1 MSLGFTGFAGE
12 SRGTLYPRALRAG
25 LATGEVARRGAS
37 ADGSPDTAIESAWLV
52 AFHGC
57 SFDRFCSPLDGGAMI
72 VGAAVVEIHVHES
85 QSLKAKRGVVR
96 SIAGRLRNRFNLSVS
111 EVGGQGTW
119 QRAVIGLSMTGSEEI
134 PLRRA
139 LERAVNAIEGMH
151 LAQVVASEIEMIRL
165 PLSEEGGLAD
175 GLEEDLPWSSGLG
188 EQEPE
193 AEE

>member
-1 MSLGFTGFAGE
+1 
-12 SRGTLYPRALRAG
+12 
-25 LATGEVARRGAS
+25 
-37 ADGSPDTAIESAWLV
+37 
-52 AFHGC
+52 
-57 SFDRFCSPLDGGAMI
+57 MI

-96 SIAGRLRNRFNLSVS
+96 SIAGRLRNRFNISVS

-119 QRAVIGLSMTGSEEI
+119 QRAVIGLSMAGNEEI

-139 LERAVNAIEGMH
+139 LEKAVTAIEEMH
-151 LAQVVASEIEMIRL
+151 LAEVVASEIEMIRL
-165 PLSEEGGLAD
+165 PITEEGGLPE

-188 EQEPE
+188 EQGTE

>member
-1 MSLGFTGFAGE
+1 MGRCVLHLIDFAHACTG
-12 SRGTLYPRALRAG
+12 
-25 LATGEVARRGAS
+25 
-37 ADGSPDTAIESAWLV
+37 
-52 AFHGC
+52 
-57 SFDRFCSPLDGGAMI
+57 GGMI

-134 PLRRA
+134 PIRRA
-139 LERAVNAIEGMH
+139 LEKAVSAIEEMH

-165 PLSEEGGLAD
+165 PLSLDSVLPD
-175 GLEEDLPWSSGLG
+175 GLEDDLPWSRGLG
-188 EQEPE
+188 EPE
-193 AEE
+193 RETEE

>member
-1 MSLGFTGFAGE
+1 
-12 SRGTLYPRALRAG
+12 
-25 LATGEVARRGAS
+25 
-37 ADGSPDTAIESAWLV
+37 
-52 AFHGC
+52 
-57 SFDRFCSPLDGGAMI
+57 MI

-139 LERAVNAIEGMH
+139 LEGAVTAIEEMH

-165 PLSEEGGLAD
+165 PLSQEGGLPDDAED
-175 GLEEDLPWSSGLG
+175 DLPWSRGLG
-188 EQEPE
+188 EPESDTQE
-193 AEE
+193 